1 MRNRIYSLLIVLTVI
16 GCGKKTP
23 PPDVTPVATNLVSP
37 LKDQPC
43 TTGTIISADK
53 STVAFTWEAA
63 DKAEGYTLAIKNLL
77 TKVETKQTVTS
88 TQATADLLRNT
99 PYSWY
104 VISTSTKTKATAQS
118 ATWKFYNAGA
128 GTVSYP
134 PYPAEITAPLF
145 GDNVTAS
152 AGNVTLKWTGSTLGA
167 AIKGYDIYFG
177 DNNSPALIK
186 SNISDTQYQVAV
198 KTSTTYYWRIV
209 TIDIAGNYTDSGIYQ
224 FSVK

>member
-1 MRNRIYSLLIVLTVI
+1 MRNWIYSSLIVLIIT

-43 TTGTIISADK
+43 TTGTTISADK
-53 STVAFTWEAA
+53 STVAFTWGAA
-63 DKAEGYTLAIKNLL
+63 DKADGYILAIKNLA
-77 TKVETKQTVTS
+77 TKVETKQNVTS

-118 ATWKFYNAGA
+118 DTWKFYNAGT
-128 GTVSYP
+128 GVISYP
-134 PYPAEITAPLF
+134 PYPAEITAPIF
-145 GDNVTAS
+145 GENVTTS
-152 AGNVTLKWTGSTLGA
+152 TGNVMLKWTGSTLGA
-167 AIKGYDIYFG
+167 AIKGYDIYFS
-177 DNNSPALIK
+177 NTSSPTLFK
-186 SNISDTQYQVAV
+186 SNVADSQYQVAV
-198 KTSTTYYWRIV
+198 KPGTTYYWRIV
-209 TIDIAGNYTDSGIYQ
+209 TIDVAGNYTDSGVYQ

>member
-1 MRNRIYSLLIVLTVI
+1 MRTWIYSLLIILAFA
-16 GCGKKTP
+16 GCGKKSP
-23 PPDVTPVATNLVSP
+23 PPDVTPVATSLLSP

-43 TTGTIISADK
+43 TTGTIISSDK
-53 STVAFTWEAA
+53 STIAFTWQAA
-63 DKAEGYTLAIKNLL
+63 DKADGYILAIKNLL
-77 TKVETKQTVTS
+77 TKVETKQNVTS

-104 VISTSTKTKATAQS
+104 VISTSSKTKTTAQS
-118 ATWKFYNAGA
+118 DTWKFYNAGA
-128 GTVSYP
+128 GTISYP

-177 DNNSPALIK
+177 DNNSPALVK
-186 SNISDTQYQVAV
+186 SNVSDTQYQVAV
-198 KTSTTYYWRIV
+198 KPGTTYFWRIV

>member
-1 MRNRIYSLLIVLTVI
+1 MRTWIYSLFIILTI
-16 GCGKKTP
+16 AGCSKKTP
-23 PPDVTPVATNLVSP
+23 PPDVTPVATSLVSP

-43 TTGTIISADK
+43 TTGTIISTDK
-53 STVAFTWEAA
+53 STVTFTWQTA
-63 DKAEGYTLAIKNLL
+63 DKAEGYVLAVKNLL

-118 ATWKFYNAGA
+118 ETWKFYNAGA

-152 AGNVTLKWTGSTLGA
+152 SGNITLKWTGSTLGA
-167 AIKGYDIYFG
+167 AIKGYDIYFS
-177 DNNSPALIK
+177 NTNSPTLFK
-186 SNISDTQYQVAV
+186 SNISDSQYQVAV
-198 KTSTTYYWRIV
+198 KPGTTYYWRIV
-209 TIDIAGNYTDSGIYQ
+209 TIDNAGNYTDSGIYQ